1 MCTVAGALGV
11 VWSVLWLFLT
21 ADSPSTHPRID
32 PKERDYIE
40 HSQGLLASAK
50 KVRDIIMC
58 ASFSRTVLVGPTYIR
73 WRGLIGGTTKSR

>member
-11 VWSVLWLFLT
+11 VWSILWLFLT

-50 KVRDIIMC
+50 KV
-58 ASFSRTVLVGPTYIR
+58 SET
-73 WRGLIGGTTKSR
+73 